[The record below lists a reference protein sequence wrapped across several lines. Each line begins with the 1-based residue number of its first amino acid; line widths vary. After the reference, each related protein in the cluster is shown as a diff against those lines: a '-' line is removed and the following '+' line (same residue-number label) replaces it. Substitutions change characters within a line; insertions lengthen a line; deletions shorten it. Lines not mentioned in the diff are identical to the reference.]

1 MGSELQSIAV
11 AGTLFFLGLVSPGPN
26 FLVVIEST
34 LRGGQRSGIFTG
46 LGASTGDG
54 VYALI
59 GILGFST
66 LSSQGEWPFQAMK
79 LVGAGYLTF
88 LGIRMCLRR
97 SAIPDG
103 VKQCWVPG
111 IWQCFLR
118 GLATDLSNPK
128 TILFFGSIFAVT
140 LRLET
145 PAWTKMIIWSEIILI
160 SVLWRIA
167 LCRLFSIPTLRALY
181 RKYEIE
187 IERLFG
193 ALLILLGW
201 RMAGELGRFVPD
213 RRGMPFRRLGGPS
226 VTAKACC
233 SLVGRSLR
241 DRRRIHP

>member
-1 MGSELQSIAV
+1 MGSELQSIAA

-26 FLVVIEST
+26 FLVVIKST

-54 VYALI
+54 IYALI

-66 LSSQGEWPFQAMK
+66 LSSQGEWLFQAMK

-145 PAWTKMIIWSEIILI
+145 PAWTKMIIWSEIVLI
-160 SVLWRIA
+160 SILWRIA

-181 RKYEIE
+181 RKYTIE

-201 RMAGELGRFVPD
+201 RMAGEVGRSVPD
-213 RRGMPFRRLGGPS
+213 RRGMPFAGRAVPPEPPRHAIRR
-226 VTAKACC
+226 
-233 SLVGRSLR
+233 
-241 DRRRIHP
+241 

>member
-1 MGSELQSIAV
+1 VQSAKSADYFLLTMGSELQSIAV

-54 VYALI
+54 IYALI

-66 LSSQGEWPFQAMK
+66 LSSQGEWLFQALK

-97 SAIPDG
+97 NAIPDRI
-103 VKQCWVPG
+103 KQCWVPG

-160 SVLWRIA
+160 SILWRIA

-193 ALLILLGW
+193 GLLILLGW
-201 RMAGELGRFVPD
+201 RMASE
-213 RRGMPFRRLGGPS
+213 GGPS
-226 VTAKACC
+226 RTAGGSCRLM
-233 SLVGRSLR
+233 S
-241 DRRRIHP
+241 